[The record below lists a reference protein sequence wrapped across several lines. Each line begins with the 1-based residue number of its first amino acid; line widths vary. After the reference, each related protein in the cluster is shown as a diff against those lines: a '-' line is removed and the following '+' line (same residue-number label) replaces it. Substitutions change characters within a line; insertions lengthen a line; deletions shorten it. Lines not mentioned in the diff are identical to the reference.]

1 MRKSP
6 AHKADAAFAWA
17 FCTPDHSL
25 SARGRGGEAQRTDL
39 ASTAKEPE
47 PLLPI
52 DKAVSWPISLAA
64 RKLVTAPTPRRSRS
78 APQPARI
85 AVDQIDP
92 LPPAASKPRQRRT
105 GTGTRRRRKARGGPL
120 QRWRDR
126 MLRAWELV
134 NAVPPVVLTAVLLV
148 LLAGGVVAANF
159 AHQVAR
165 KPTELLM
172 PVSDALAK
180 TPTGTWRHYGPL
192 FTRYSTAIVGPEL
205 LAALAQT
212 ESQGNPAAHTYW
224 RWSPEAADLFDVY
237 RPASSSVGMYQMTD
251 PAFADAQRYCIRHH
265 AVVAAGSAADS
276 DACGTDGLYSRID
289 PGRAIELTAVYL
301 DHGVTRVL
309 GRLGAKMATAQQK
322 QDTAA
327 VLHLCGA
334 GPAKRFARQGF
345 HLVPGQRCGDHDPAD
360 YLAQV
365 TTLERTF
372 RHLASGVGE

>member
-1 MRKSP
+1 
-6 AHKADAAFAWA
+6 
-17 FCTPDHSL
+17 
-25 SARGRGGEAQRTDL
+25 
-39 ASTAKEPE
+39 
-47 PLLPI
+47 
-52 DKAVSWPISLAA
+52 
-64 RKLVTAPTPRRSRS
+64 
-78 APQPARI
+78 
-85 AVDQIDP
+85 
-92 LPPAASKPRQRRT
+92 
-105 GTGTRRRRKARGGPL
+105 
-120 QRWRDR
+120 

-134 NAVPPVVLTAVLLV
+134 NSVPPAVLTAVLLV

-165 KPTELLM
+165 KPTELLL

-192 FTRYSTAIVGPEL
+192 FIRYSTATVSPEL

-265 AVVAAGSAADS
+265 AVVAAGSAASQDG
-276 DACGTDGLYSRID
+276 CGTDGLYSRVD

-301 DHGVTRVL
+301 DRSVAAVL
-309 GRLGAKMATAQQK
+309 GRQGAKMATDQQK
-322 QDTAA
+322 QDTTA

-334 GPAKRFARQGF
+334 GPARVFVRHGF
-345 HLVPGQRCGDHDPAD
+345 RLAPGQRCGDHDPAD

-365 TTLERTF
+365 TALAQRF
-372 RHLASGVGE
+372 RGLASGGGG